1 MGGLL
6 ARLLAALKT
15 PIWRNVL
22 GIGTGLGIGGL
33 GGDWE
38 AKHLFNDLQVKDS
51 ARFMG
56 LGTGGLIGALA
67 ANRKLA
73 NPATIAT
80 IGALFGI
87 KQQGL
92 MQADS
97 SKAQAKAID
106 ALQNTIKGYTG
117 EQSNLMSKQTQ
128 TSESNLE
135 TAKQNKEIAEIAD
148 KTSREWLSLA
158 NKGLPFLGLAGLAGL
173 GLYAY
178 NSFKNPKKSG
188 SDDVSLQIP
197 SEKLSPKFYS
207 RLGREILF
215 QDKDE
220 KGRIIKRKLLKA
232 NPELSEEEIESLM
245 EENPE
250 FLKSAAA
257 VPTNQ
262 QSQPVVAGVAQKV
275 SESNPDAPGAAAEAA
290 ARADDT
296 LNSSWTTPINRF
308 LTKYAP
314 PVLEHFGLITPSSV
328 IKQQVSMW
336 TPEGKYKIPSM
347 GDPQFQGTSG
357 LNNLLGRVK
366 QLSSNRNPYFNG
378 KLGYF

>member
-6 ARLLAALKT
+6 AKLWAAIKS
-15 PIWRNVL
+15 PIGRNVL
-22 GIGTGLGIGGL
+22 GVGTGAGL
-33 GGDWE
+33 GYWGGDLE
-38 AKHLFNDLQVKDS
+38 AKHIFNNEGVGEA
-51 ARFMG
+51 ARWAGAGSLG
-56 LGTGGLIGALA
+56 LAGALA
-67 ANRKLA
+67 ANRRFWTPSNFNIL
-73 NPATIAT
+73 
-80 IGALFGI
+80 GAIFGL
-87 KQQGL
+87 KQGTFL
-92 MQADS
+92 TA
-97 SKAQAKAID
+97 D
-106 ALQNTIKGYTG
+106 ALLDVAKTNKNLQQTIKGYTE
-117 EQSNLMSKQTQ
+117 EQSDLMSKQTQ
-128 TSESNLE
+128 TAESNLE

-178 NSFKNPKKSG
+178 NSFKHPKKSG

-215 QDKDE
+215 QDKEE
-220 KGRIIKRKLLKA
+220 KGRLAKRKLLKS
-232 NPELSEEEIESLM
+232 NPDLTEEEIDNLL

-250 FLKSAAA
+250 LLKTAAETA
-257 VPTNQ
+257 TNQ
-262 QSQPVVAGVAQKV
+262 QSQPVAAGVAQKV

-290 ARADDT
+290 ARADDA

-308 LTKYAP
+308 ITKYAP
-314 PVLEHFGLITPSSV
+314 PVLEHFGLITPSAV

-357 LNNLLGRVK
+357 LNTLLGRVK
-366 QLSSNRNPYFNG
+366 QISSNRNPYYNG

>member
-1 MGGLL
+1 MPLWLL
-6 ARLLAALKT
+6 RLLSVLKSPAART
-15 PIWRNVL
+15 VA
-22 GIGTGLGIGGL
+22 GHAIGAGAGYM

-38 AKHLFNDLQVKDS
+38 AKHLYEKESTGDL
-51 ARFMG
+51 ARLMG
-56 LGTGGLIGALA
+56 TGAGMISGGLIGKGKYFSPLNLGLLASVFGPKQILLRGTEAL
-67 ANRKLA
+67 
-73 NPATIAT
+73 
-80 IGALFGI
+80 
-87 KQQGL
+87 QD
-92 MQADS
+92 QADTNR
-97 SKAQAKAID
+97 
-106 ALQNTIKGYTG
+106 ALQRTIQAYTAKQG
-117 EQSNLMSKQTQ
+117 DLMSKQTQ
-128 TSESNLE
+128 TAESNLE

-158 NKGLPFLGLAGLAGL
+158 NKGLPFLGLAGLSGL

-232 NPELSEEEIESLM
+232 NPGLSEEEIESLM

-250 FLKSAAA
+250 FLKSAATTA
-257 VPTNQ
+257 TNQ
-262 QSQPVVAGVAQKV
+262 QSQPVAAGVAQKV

-308 LTKYAP
+308 ITNYAP

-336 TPEGKYKIPSM
+336 TPEGKYKIPST

-357 LNNLLGRVK
+357 LNTLLGRVK
-366 QLSSNRNPYFNG
+366 QISSNRNPYYNG
-378 KLGYF
+378 RLGYF